1 MTGHQRLPV
10 AVMGLANLTFGAYGA
25 LALMT
30 VPQLLAAEGVAQVTI
45 ASITA
50 LALTPTFCGFLV
62 APILDVRFSRRAYAI
77 GFGLIAAVMAFVAM
91 RNLDSVGRLTPL
103 LLIGFLAANLYYNAL
118 GGWLGTIV
126 PPGQEGRLAAGFTVG
141 NVAGFGFGA
150 ILFITLLR
158 GLPPGVG
165 ALACGISIALPML
178 LLAWIPAPAGER
190 RGARESYATLLGEL
204 GQLLRSPVVR
214 RMLFLFCLP
223 AASFALTNSLG
234 GLGGE
239 FGASERFVS
248 VVAGIGV
255 TGSAIIGTF
264 FIPALVRRIEPL
276 FLYLAIGAMGA
287 CFTLSL
293 SIVPHVPAVFALAL
307 IGQNVFQAAAFA
319 VESTLVFRSIGR
331 ANPLA
336 ATQFAFLQAATCLP
350 IAYMQALDGQAYD
363 RGGLHAML
371 TADAG
376 ASLIACALLLPI
388 ILVWRG
394 RQRAGTITPLP
405 ASVAMPLPE

>member
-1 MTGHQRLPV
+1 MTGRRTLPV

-25 LALMT
+25 LCLMT
-30 VPQLLAAEGVAQVTI
+30 VPQLLAARGVPQVTI

-50 LALTPTFCGFLV
+50 LALMPTFCGFLI

-77 GFGLIAAVMAFVAM
+77 VFGLLAAGIAFAVM
-91 RNLDSVGRLTPL
+91 RNLDSIGRLTPL
-103 LLIGFLAANLYYNAL
+103 LVTGFLAANLYYNAL

-126 PPGQEGRLAAGFTVG
+126 PAGQEGRLAAGFTVG
-141 NVAGFGFGA
+141 NVGGFGIGA
-150 ILFITLLR
+150 ILFMTLLR
-158 GLPPGVG
+158 GLPETIGP
-165 ALACGISIALPML
+165 LACAAFIALPMV
-178 LLAWIPAPAGER
+178 LLAWIPAPKGDR
-190 RGARESYATLLGEL
+190 RSARESYATLLHEL
-204 GQLLRSPVVR
+204 GVLIRRPVVR
-214 RMLFLFCLP
+214 RTLFLFCLP

-255 TGSAIIGTF
+255 TGSAIIGTLF
-264 FIPALVRRIEPL
+264 VPALVRRIEPL
-276 FLYLAIGAMGA
+276 FIYLAIGVTGA

-293 SIVPHVPAVFALAL
+293 SVLPHVPAVFALAL
-307 IGQNVFQAAAFA
+307 FGQNVFQAAAFA
-319 VESTLVFRSIGR
+319 VESTIVFRSIGED
-331 ANPLA
+331 NPLA

-371 TADAG
+371 ATDAG
-376 ASLIACALLLPI
+376 ASLLACGLLLPVV
-388 ILVWRG
+388 LFWRA
-394 RQRAGTITPLP
+394 RRRAMTIPPLP
-405 ASVAMPLPE
+405 APVLSPE

>member
-1 MTGHQRLPV
+1 MTARRHMPV
-10 AVMGLANLTFGAYGA
+10 AMMGLANLTFGAYGA
-25 LALMT
+25 LCLMT
-30 VPQLLAAEGVAQVTI
+30 VPQLLAARGVAQVTI

-50 LALTPTFCGFLV
+50 LALTPTFCGFLI
-62 APILDVRFSRRAYAI
+62 APILDVRFSRRAYAVV
-77 GFGLIAAVMAFVAM
+77 FGLVAAVTAFVAM
-91 RNLDSVGRLTPL
+91 RNLGSIERLTPL

-141 NVAGFGFGA
+141 NVAGFGIGA

-165 ALACGISIALPML
+165 ALACAVCIALPMML
-178 LLAWIPAPAGER
+178 LGWIPAPAGER
-190 RGARESYATLLGEL
+190 RGARESYATLLREL

-214 RMLFLFCLP
+214 RTLFLFCLP

-234 GLGGE
+234 GLGGD

-255 TGSAIIGTF
+255 TGSAIIGTL

-293 SIVPHVPAVFALAL
+293 SVLPHVPAVFALAL
-307 IGQNVFQAAAFA
+307 IGQNMFQAAAFA
-319 VESTLVFRSIGR
+319 VESTLVFRSIGQD
-331 ANPLA
+331 NPLA

-371 TADAG
+371 AADAG
-376 ASLIACALLLPI
+376 ASLVACTLLLPI
-388 ILVWRG
+388 VLFWRA
-394 RQRAGTITPLP
+394 RRRAAALSPLP
-405 ASVAMPLPE
+405 APVL